1 VFTETPWGKVAPPRR
16 SATIVRYTCSQGWA
30 WWPLSVSGER
40 RPIPRQRRPP
50 RARLLS
56 PQAAQCRDPPTK
68 CSLPEL
74 IRAPLPRFRTTL
86 NRAVVAVVCRKNLKA
101 LPRCRLAATPSRAR
115 DILCA
120 GGRVRVLTPS
130 AWARVHVTSG
140 HPPGLFFVSRCPT
153 RPATTTTAHVSELDS
168 GQVMDV
174 LPCAYLQA
182 GNAMFSRRR
191 EHLFFRR
198 TLLPRLANTI
208 RTQLPS
214 PEFPGHTESNNMPN
228 QSHTKAAEHHESAAK
243 SHRAA
248 AEQHGKN
255 DHGKAKE
262 HATQAQQHSKTA
274 REHSEQANTKSHAQ
288 K

>member
-1 VFTETPWGKVAPPRR
+1 MVLLHFRWNSRIYRRFGADVQIGTLPRPRR
-16 SATIVRYTCSQGWA
+16 I
-30 WWPLSVSGER
+30 
-40 RPIPRQRRPP
+40 
-50 RARLLS
+50 
-56 PQAAQCRDPPTK
+56 
-68 CSLPEL
+68 
-74 IRAPLPRFRTTL
+74 
-86 NRAVVAVVCRKNLKA
+86 
-101 LPRCRLAATPSRAR
+101 LAAGGKTTACPNGTGVRRGGHGLPVSQVAR
-115 DILCA
+115 Q
-120 GGRVRVLTPS
+120 GVLGCLRP
-130 AWARVHVTSG
+130 AARPRSTKR
-140 HPPGLFFVSRCPT
+140 PGLSAGAFLCLVSYQTGNHYDCPCE
-153 RPATTTTAHVSELDS
+153 RNRLRSS
-168 GQVMDV
+168 MDV
-174 LPCAYLQA
+174 LPCAYLHA
-182 GNAMFSRRR
+182 SNAIFLRRR

-198 TLLPRLANTI
+198 PLLPRFANTI
-208 RTQLPS
+208 HSQLPS

>member
-1 VFTETPWGKVAPPRR
+1 MGFGCWR
-16 SATIVRYTCSQGWA
+16 SAG
-30 WWPLSVSGER
+30 LSET
-40 RPIPRQRRPP
+40 Q
-50 RARLLS
+50 
-56 PQAAQCRDPPTK
+56 PQSST
-68 CSLPEL
+68 
-74 IRAPLPRFRTTL
+74 RFS
-86 NRAVVAVVCRKNLKA
+86 V
-101 LPRCRLAATPSRAR
+101 
-115 DILCA
+115 
-120 GGRVRVLTPS
+120 
-130 AWARVHVTSG
+130 
-140 HPPGLFFVSRCPT
+140 PGLFFVSRCPT
-153 RPATTTTAHVSELDS
+153 RPATTATVHASELDS

-182 GNAMFSRRR
+182 GNAMFSTSG

-214 PEFPGHTESNNMPN
+214 PEFPGHTERNNMPN